1 MRGLTARLRSMLWER
16 AFGPA
21 VLHCPRF
28 CGLIQLGLY
37 SARRAAL
44 QCARKASGQYSA
56 LQALR
61 AGPTRGERRAQQGDR
76 RGLPC
81 ERRSSWYRRVPSD
94 QSSSTSFQALQA
106 QRAGSIR
113 CMRRGALRC
122 GRTVTGQRRA
132 ASVWAVRAHGAR
144 CVPGNV
150 GVGAREA
157 ASGDEGDDSCPHVRL
172 LSNLERTVHWSQNLT
187 LPRAMSVLEQDPN

>member
-1 MRGLTARLRSMLWER
+1 VHRLTVRLRSVLWER
-16 AFGPA
+16 AFWPA
-21 VLHCPRF
+21 VLHCPKL
-28 CGLIQLGLY
+28 CGLY

-44 QCARKASGQYSA
+44 QCARKASCHYSA

-61 AGPTRGERRAQQGDR
+61 AGPTRGEKRAQQGDR
-76 RGLPC
+76 RALPC

-113 CMRRGALRC
+113 CKRRGALRC

-157 ASGDEGDDSCPHVRL
+157 ASGDEGYDSCPHVRL
-172 LSNLERTVHWSQNLT
+172 LSNWSQNLT
-187 LPRAMSVLEQDPN
+187 LQPTRLERSRARPQSVGAG